1 LDWVFGSCPF
11 FDSAAIVAV
20 VMMGSIGCIGVQ
32 WDFVD
37 IALVDLDF
45 DIAFDQGALNQEAL
59 NLEALNL
66 EALNQGALNLE
77 ALNLMADQIY
87 FAVDS
92 WA

>member
-1 LDWVFGSCPF
+1 
-11 FDSAAIVAV
+11 
-20 VMMGSIGCIGVQ
+20 MMGSIGCIGVQ

-45 DIAFDQGALNQEAL
+45 DIAFDQVALNQVALNLVAL